1 MLKTS
6 GVVCGTLHSAYLRI
20 LQVSPSWELQLQF
33 LGKQVSEVG
42 IYFDCPAP
50 TKTKYNY
57 RNQESVRKAEWK
69 RIQQRNFTK
78 MFL

>member
-20 LQVSPSWELQLQF
+20 LQVSPSSELQLQF
-33 LGKQVSEVG
+33 LGKRMKWGYTLTVLPSQRPNTTTEIKNLSEKLNG
-42 IYFDCPAP
+42 
-50 TKTKYNY
+50 
-57 RNQESVRKAEWK
+57 RESSKD
-69 RIQQRNFTK
+69 FTK